1 MTFGLVAT
9 RHFERCARNFLRKHP
24 DLKPPFTETLG
35 QLGQDPFHPTLR
47 LHALSGDPTG
57 IHAVSLTHAYRLT
70 LTLRVT
76 EREIVLLDIGSHDPN
91 LFIAYP
97 DDYENA
103 KKSRTVGARRD
114 RR

>member
-1 MTFGLVAT
+1 VPGSSCVSIPTSSPLSR
-9 RHFERCARNFLRKHP
+9 RHWGNW
-24 DLKPPFTETLG
+24 
-35 QLGQDPFHPTLR
+35 GQDPFHPTLR
-47 LHALSGDPTG
+47 LQALSGDPTG
-57 IHAVSLTHAYRLT
+57 IHAVSLTHAYPLT